1 MNTVNIGKRDFS
13 GGLLTGGLA
22 WVVERLNWRA
32 VGGPWSARLRAYSA
46 RVGELWNL
54 AGLLRCP
61 LTVTGES
68 GPAWWGYISAVEIH
82 DRERVVRVSLEEMYN
97 SVGAEYRDF
106 SPTEPNGA
114 GRRTVTAFV
123 SDNQS
128 ILTYGTKKR
137 VFRMGPALP
146 SDAAA
151 YAATMLAQH
160 KGPMVTLAGDQLSAA
175 SFQPEVYA
183 MIECRGWWESLDWQF
198 YGDSRGLVGQGK
210 SGQEQPV
217 GAAGANTRF
226 AWNFPASG
234 WSANEV
240 WIRARKVGNPA
251 DGLKVDLCADA
262 SGAPGAVI
270 ATQTLGAGSIGT
282 EWDWVRFVF
291 SAPGSLAGPDTW
303 LVVSRSGGLD
313 GGNYYSVSLN
323 EADPLPGQN
332 CLLWNGS
339 AWVSL
344 GAMDPAAY
352 VVGVE
357 ETSLQ
362 ISRLL
367 ASSAGQFLSG
377 ARVEVSSGV
386 YARMWRDG
394 SERGRAAVESLLKVG
409 TSAGRRMLARVEAD
423 RTARVFAQPEAAAHL
438 EDAGAGL
445 YLDAG
450 GQVNHADGRALD
462 LAEWPA
468 GQWARVGE
476 LAAVGDLYGAA
487 GLGAVFVEG
496 CTWTAADGFRM
507 VEG

>member
-1 MNTVNIGKRDFS
+1 MITVNIGKRDFS
-13 GGLLTGGLA
+13 GGLLVGGLA
-22 WVVERLNWRA
+22 WVVDRLNWRA
-32 VGGPWSARLRAYSA
+32 VGGPWSAHLRAYSA

-61 LTVTGES
+61 LTVTGET
-68 GPAWWGYISAVEIH
+68 GPAWWGYISTVEIH
-82 DRERVVRVSLEEMYN
+82 DQGRVVRVSLDEMFN
-97 SVGAEYRDF
+97 SVGAEYSDF

-114 GRRTVTAFV
+114 GRRMVTAFV

-128 ILTYGTKKR
+128 ILTYGTKER
-137 VFRMGPALP
+137 VFGMGAALP

-160 KGPMVTLAGDQLSAA
+160 KGPMVTYVSDQRSAA
-175 SFQPEVYA
+175 SFQPEAYA
-183 MIECRGWWESLDWQF
+183 VVECRGWWETLDWQF
-198 YGDSRGLVGQGK
+198 YSDSRGLSGQGL
-210 SGQEQPV
+210 SGKEQPV
-217 GAAGANTRF
+217 GAAAANTRF
-226 AWNFPASG
+226 AWHFPASG

-251 DGLKVDLCADA
+251 DGLKVELCADA
-262 SGAPGAVI
+262 SGAPSAVI
-270 ATQTLGAGSIGT
+270 ATQTLGAGSIGS

-291 SAPGSLAGPDTW
+291 SAPGLLAGPDIW

-332 CLLWNGS
+332 SLLWNGS

-344 GAMDPAAY
+344 GTMDPAAY

-367 ASSAGQFLSG
+367 ASSAAQFLSG

-386 YARMWRDG
+386 NARMWRDG
-394 SERGRAAVESLLKVG
+394 SERARAVAESFLGVG
-409 TSAGRRMLARVEAD
+409 TSAGRRLLARVEAD
-423 RTARVFAQPEAAAHL
+423 RTARVFAQPDAAA
-438 EDAGAGL
+438 AQL

-468 GQWARVGE
+468 GGWARVGE
-476 LAAVGDLYGAA
+476 LSAVGDLYGAA
-487 GLGAVFVEG
+487 GLGAVFVEA
-496 CTWTAADGFRM
+496 CTWTAAEGFKM
-507 VEG
+507 VEV